1 MGSQGKI
8 IWESDIP
15 AKLLRAFQTDGRV
28 GAKFLGQTQV
38 LEAEIRPRWLVQR
51 KKGEDG
57 WMQSQGRQGWIILK
71 SLDFILIAM
80 KTDCRV

>member
-8 IWESDIP
+8 LWEGDIP

-51 KKGEDG
+51 KEGEDG
-57 WMQSQGRQGWIILK
+57 WMRSQGRQGWIILK

>member
-8 IWESDIP
+8 LWEGDIP

-57 WMQSQGRQGWIILK
+57 WM
-71 SLDFILIAM
+71 
-80 KTDCRV
+80 